1 MSSLPTRLEHK
12 LDRSVF
18 ILAKPDTVFAFF
30 QDNARW
36 ASWWGAGSTID
47 PRPGGTVYVR
57 YPNAVEASGEILEIV
72 APERI
77 VFTYGYASGQPMGPG
92 ESRVTIQLAREAA
105 GTRLTLTHELADA
118 AARDQ
123 HIQGWRFQLSVFANL
138 VANELHANAGDRAD
152 AWFSAWAEP
161 DDAKRN
167 AAFDA
172 IAASNVRFGD
182 RYSML
187 EGTDEV
193 ALHAGA
199 AQKFMPGMTMTR
211 DGAVRHCLGTAL
223 VDWTVPGSDGAVKA
237 RGTNVFTFGPDGKI
251 TAVTGFWG

>member
-1 MSSLPTRLEHK
+1 MSLLPHT

-47 PRPGGTVYVR
+47 PRPGGKVYVR
-57 YPNAVEASGEILEIV
+57 YPNAVEASGDVLEIS
-72 APERI
+72 APDRI
-77 VFTYGYASGQPMGPG
+77 VFTYGYASGQPCGPG
-92 ESRVTIQLAREAA
+92 ESRVTITLAREAA

-118 AARDQ
+118 AAHDQ
-123 HIQGWRFQLSVFANL
+123 HIQGWRFQLSLFGNV
-138 VANELHANAGDRAD
+138 VANELHANADDLAD
-152 AWFSAWAEP
+152 AWFAAWAEP
-161 DDAKRN
+161 DDAKRK

-172 IAASNVRFGD
+172 IAAPAVRFGD

-199 AQKFMPGMTMTR
+199 AQKFMSGMTMQR
-211 DGAVRHCLGTAL
+211 EGPVRHCLGTAL
-223 VDWTVPGSDGAVKA
+223 VEWTVPGPDGVAKA
-237 RGTNVFTFGPDGKI
+237 RGTNVFTFGADGKI
-251 TAVTGFWG
+251 TTVTGMWGT

>member
-1 MSSLPTRLEHK
+1 MSSLPHT

-47 PRPGGTVYVR
+47 PRPGGKVYVR
-57 YPNAVEASGEILEIV
+57 YPNAVEASGEVIEV
-72 APERI
+72 SAPDRI
-77 VFTYGYASGQPMGPG
+77 VFTYGYASGQPVGPG
-92 ESRVTIQLAREAA
+92 ESRVTIKLAREAA

-123 HIQGWRFQLSVFANL
+123 HIQGWRYQLSVFANL
-138 VANELHANAGDRAD
+138 VANELHANAGDLAD

-161 DDAKRN
+161 DDAKRQK
-167 AAFDA
+167 AFDA
-172 IAASNVRFGD
+172 IAAPAVRFGD

-187 EGTDEV
+187 EGTTEV

-199 AQKFMPGMTMTR
+199 AQKFMPGMTMKR
-211 DGAVRHCLGTAL
+211 DGAARHCLGTAL
-223 VDWTVPGSDGAVKA
+223 VDWSVPGPEGKTLAK
-237 RGTNVFTFGPDGKI
+237 GTNVFTFGADGKI
-251 TAVTGFWG
+251 TAVTGMWAT

>member
-1 MSSLPTRLEHK
+1 MTALPYR

-18 ILAKPDTVFAFF
+18 MAATPETVFRIF
-30 QDNARW
+30 QHNARW
-36 ASWWGAGSTID
+36 ASWFGAGSTID
-47 PRPGGTVYVR
+47 PRPGGKVYVR
-57 YPNAVEASGEILEIV
+57 YPNAVEASGEVLEIS
-72 APERI
+72 APERL
-77 VFTYGYASGQPMGPG
+77 VFTYGYASGQPVGPG
-92 ESRVTIQLAREAA
+92 QSRVTIQLAREAA
-105 GTRLTLTHELADA
+105 GTRLTLTHELPDA

-123 HIQGWRFQLSVFANL
+123 HIQGWRYQLSVFANL
-138 VANELHANAGDRAD
+138 VSNELNANAGERAD

-161 DDAKRN
+161 DDAKRK

-172 IAASNVRFGD
+172 IAAPNVRFGD

-211 DGAVRHCLGTAL
+211 DGAARHCLGTAL
-223 VDWTVPGSDGAVKA
+223 VDWTVPGPDGAPKA
-237 RGTNVFTFGPDGKI
+237 RGTNVFTFGADGKI
-251 TAVTGFWG
+251 TTVTGLWGA

>member
-1 MSSLPTRLEHK
+1 MSLLPHT

-47 PRPGGTVYVR
+47 PRPGGKVYVR
-57 YPNAVEASGEILEIV
+57 HPGNVEASGEIVEIS
-72 APERI
+72 APDRI
-77 VFTYGYASGQPMGPG
+77 VFTYRYAPGNPVGPG
-92 ESRVTIQLAREAA
+92 ESLVTIQLAREAA

-138 VANELHANAGDRAD
+138 VANELHADAGERAD
-152 AWFSAWAEP
+152 AWFAAWAEP
-161 DDAKRN
+161 DDAKRK

-172 IAASNVRFGD
+172 IAAPAVRFGD

-199 AQKFMPGMTMTR
+199 AQKFMPGMTMQR
-211 DGAVRHCLGTAL
+211 EGPVRHCLGTAL
-223 VDWTVPGSDGAVKA
+223 AEWTVPGPDGVAKA
-237 RGTNVFTFGPDGKI
+237 RGTNVFTFGADGKI
-251 TAVTGFWG
+251 TSVTGMWG